1 MVIRMIKDIV
11 NSLRNGNLDPTEYVE
26 KTFEKIYRLEKK
38 VNAFITV
45 RNKDEILYEVREKLK
60 NNNGRL
66 SGILIA
72 IKDNISTKGIR
83 TTCASKM
90 LEDYIPPYDATVVE
104 KLKMEGAVII
114 GKTNMDEFAMGSTT
128 ETSYF
133 GPTRNPWDL
142 DRTPGGSSGG
152 SGAALAA
159 GYVDLALG
167 SDTGGSIR
175 APAAYTATFGLKP
188 SYGTV
193 SRYGLVAYANSLE
206 QIGPM
211 ARNAEDLE
219 ILYSIIAGPDDKDS
233 TTIDLNPINTFNE
246 KNIKKLKIGVLSD
259 ILEASDKVI
268 ASAIKDILNKMS
280 DEGAIIED
288 TKLGYAEYAL
298 PAYYIIA
305 MSEASSNLARYDG
318 VRYGFSK
325 YMEGTW
331 REVYA
336 KNRGEGF
343 GLEVK
348 RRILLGS
355 FILSAGYYEEF
366 YIKALKVRNL
376 IKKSIDSLFEKYDIL
391 ISPTM
396 PILPPRIGEVI
407 NDPVKMY
414 AMDINTV
421 IANLSAIPALSMPAG
436 FYNNLPIGLQIMGKY
451 LSDLEIIEIASY
463 LEKNVTKLYDL
474 TATISA

>member
-1 MVIRMIKDIV
+1 MITKTLND
-11 NSLRNGNLDPTEYVE
+11 LKNGNMDTVEYVE
-26 KTFEKIYRLEKK
+26 KTYERIEKYEKLVK
-38 VNAFITV
+38 AFITI
-45 RNKDEILYEVREKLK
+45 RDKNEVIKEVKENLSKNGKLA
-60 NNNGRL
+60 GL
-66 SGILIA
+66 LIA

-83 TTCASKM
+83 TTCASKI

-104 KLKMEGAVII
+104 RLKKEGAVIL

-142 DRTPGGSSGG
+142 ERTPGGSSGG

-159 GYVDLALG
+159 GYIELALG

-175 APAAYTATFGLKP
+175 APAAYTGTFGLKP

-211 ARNAEDLE
+211 AKNSEDLK
-219 ILYSIIAGPDDKDS
+219 ILYSIIAGLDERDATS
-233 TTIDLNPINTFNE
+233 IDYIPIFNKE
-246 KNIKKLKIGVLSD
+246 EIDIKKVRIGVLND
-259 ILEASDKVI
+259 ILEMSDKVVSSTILQI
-268 ASAIKDILNKMS
+268 ADKLAS
-280 DEGAIIED
+280 EGAIVEEA
-288 TKLGYAEYAL
+288 KLGYAEYAL

-318 VRYGFSK
+318 VRYGYSK
-325 YMEGTW
+325 HMEGTW
-331 REVYA
+331 REAYA
-336 KNRGEGF
+336 QNRGEGF
-343 GLEVK
+343 GIEVK
-348 RRILLGS
+348 RRIMLGS

-366 YIKALKVRNL
+366 YIKALKVRSL
-376 IKKSIDSLFEKYDIL
+376 IKKSLDELFTKYDIL

-396 PILPPRIGEVI
+396 PILPPKIGEVI

-414 AMDINTV
+414 AMDLNTV
-421 IANLSAIPALSMPAG
+421 IANLAAIPALSMPAG
-436 FYNNLPIGLQIMGKY
+436 FHNNLPIGLQLMGKY
-451 LSDLEIIEIASY
+451 LSDMWLMDISSYIERNI
-463 LEKNVTKLYDL
+463 TKLYDL
-474 TATISA
+474 TAPIKV

>member
-1 MVIRMIKDIV
+1 MVIKMIRKLVED
-11 NSLRNGNLDPTEYVE
+11 LKNGNIDPIEYVNKTYDRIE
-26 KTFEKIYRLEKK
+26 KHDKMI
-38 VNAFITV
+38 NAFITV
-45 RNKDEILYEVREKLK
+45 RNKNEVIKEVKDNILKGGKLA
-60 NNNGRL
+60 GV
-66 SGILIA
+66 LIA

-90 LEDYIPPYDATVVE
+90 LEDYIPPYDATVIE
-104 KLKMEGAVII
+104 KLKQEGAVIL

-142 DRTPGGSSGG
+142 ERTPGGSSGG

-159 GYVDLALG
+159 GYVELALG

-193 SRYGLVAYANSLE
+193 SRFGLVAYANSLE

-211 ARNAEDLE
+211 AKNAEDLGF
-219 ILYSIIAGPDDKDS
+219 LYTIIAGPDDRDA
-233 TTIDLNPINTFNE
+233 TTIDFKPNE
-246 KNIKKLKIGVLSD
+246 NIVEEKIEKIKIGILNDIMELSD
-259 ILEASDKVI
+259 KPIVLT
-268 ASAIKDILNKMS
+268 IKDIVNKLAS
-280 DEGAIIED
+280 EGAIIED
-288 TKLGYAEYAL
+288 TRLGYAEYAL

-318 VRYGFSK
+318 VRYGYSR
-325 YMEGTW
+325 YMEGNW
-331 REVYA
+331 KEVYA

-343 GLEVK
+343 GIEVK

-376 IKKSIDSLFEKYDIL
+376 IKKSLDELFKKYDIL

-396 PILPPRIGEVI
+396 PILPPKIGEVV

-414 AMDINTV
+414 AMDLNTV
-421 IANLSAIPALSMPAG
+421 IANLTAIPALSMPAG
-436 FYNNLPIGLQIMGKY
+436 FYNNLPIGLQLMGKY
-451 LSDLEIIEIASY
+451 LSDMKLIGISSY
-463 LEKNVTKLYDL
+463 IEKNITKLYDL
-474 TATISA
+474 TAPI